1 MCAPCRATSPRGL
14 PSACAAPAWTWCR
27 TTSRTR
33 ARCAATWPAPA
44 RSFGAL
50 TPFDQGGL
58 GAELRQARNLAA
70 AALHAGATRLVYSS
84 VGDPDQDRDVSP
96 GAPWGVERLLR
107 RCGPPLTLLRPAF
120 FMENLDEFAL
130 RWDIHG
136 ELVLRMPLDPRAT
149 VQFIALRDVGELIR
163 LALEQPEAFAGPPP
177 ELAGDEL
184 TLHEALALI
193 GEKLG
198 AATRYERISPDAVRS
213 EHARGMYRW
222 FESYARYEADIDG
235 LRGAVPRAARLPAVA
250 GPGPAGPVE
259 AAGATGGLA
268 GHTPAMALERYRSKR
283 DFQATPE
290 PGPEV
295 GSSPGGNLFVI
306 QKHAAR
312 RLHYDVRLEM
322 DGVLKSWAV
331 PKGPSLD
338 PADKHLAVH
347 VEDHP
352 LDYARFEGIIPK
364 GEYGGG
370 TVMVWDIGAWTPDRE
385 SADDPEKAYREGK
398 LKFRLEGE
406 KLHGGWM
413 LVRIKGRAGEEDKD
427 NWLLFKERDEQAR
440 EVRRRPSRARRP

>member
-1 MCAPCRATSPRGL
+1 
-14 PSACAAPAWTWCR
+14 
-27 TTSRTR
+27 
-33 ARCAATWPAPA
+33 
-44 RSFGAL
+44 
-50 TPFDQGGL
+50 
-58 GAELRQARNLAA
+58 
-70 AALHAGATRLVYSS
+70 
-84 VGDPDQDRDVSP
+84 
-96 GAPWGVERLLR
+96 
-107 RCGPPLTLLRPAF
+107 
-120 FMENLDEFAL
+120 
-130 RWDIHG
+130 
-136 ELVLRMPLDPRAT
+136 
-149 VQFIALRDVGELIR
+149 
-163 LALEQPEAFAGPPP
+163 
-177 ELAGDEL
+177 
-184 TLHEALALI
+184 
-193 GEKLG
+193 
-198 AATRYERISPDAVRS
+198 
-213 EHARGMYRW
+213 
-222 FESYARYEADIDG
+222 
-235 LRGAVPRAARLPAVA
+235 
-250 GPGPAGPVE
+250 
-259 AAGATGGLA
+259 
-268 GHTPAMALERYRSKR
+268 MALERYRSKR

-370 TVMVWDIGAWTPDRE
+370 TVMVWDIGTWTPDRE
-385 SADDPEKAYREGK
+385 SADDPGKAYREGK

-440 EVRRRPSRARRP
+440 AG